1 VRMSAQSTTNSGD
14 NSKHSET
21 SNSQEENRLQ
31 HAMAVGAAIGYSSPA
46 SAALRYTNS
55 SDENSDAFYLTKG
68 ELGWFSGSLSI
79 GALTGCM
86 LAGLCINNIGRKGT
100 MLVSVVP
107 LLIGWILIGLAQN
120 LAMLICG
127 RILCGVCT
135 GISSLVVPTYTTECA
150 SKDIRGALGTGFQL
164 FITVGILYAY
174 LFGSVMESW
183 RWLTAVCAVLG
194 LVFLM
199 LAVFLKESPHYLLS
213 KGKEAQA
220 RQSMQYFRG
229 KSYDIELEMAEL
241 KQSLEESLQVKV
253 KMSDLTKPY
262 ILKPLIITMLLMVFQ
277 QMAGVNAVIYNIV
290 IIFQDSGNTLSDD
303 MCTIVVGVVQVLA
316 TASSTILIDRAGRKV
331 LLSLSACFMSISIF
345 CLGVFFYEK
354 NKDETW
360 AEDTLGWLPL
370 TSLIVFITAFSIGYG
385 PIPWIMMGELFYPNV
400 KEAVGSMAT
409 TLNWTFVFIIT
420 FTFEPLQDAI
430 YTYGAYWFF
439 GSICAVNFIFC
450 LLCVPETKG
459 KTLQETT
466 AHFGHPPS

>member
-1 VRMSAQSTTNSGD
+1 MAEMEKSVTQLVEEVEEWKKPSHATQYFAAFSASMS
-14 NSKHSET
+14 
-21 SNSQEENRLQ
+21 
-31 HAMAVGAAIGYSSPA
+31 AMAVGAAIGYSSPA

-68 ELGWFSGSLSI
+68 EL
-79 GALTGCM
+79 
-86 LAGLCINNIGRKGT
+86 
-100 MLVSVVP
+100 
-107 LLIGWILIGLAQN
+107 GLAQN

-331 LLSLSACFMSISIF
+331 LLSLSACFMSISI
-345 CLGVFFYEK
+345 CECSV
-354 NKDETW
+354 
-360 AEDTLGWLPL
+360 
-370 TSLIVFITAFSIGYG
+370 S
-385 PIPWIMMGELFYPNV
+385 
-400 KEAVGSMAT
+400 
-409 TLNWTFVFIIT
+409 
-420 FTFEPLQDAI
+420 
-430 YTYGAYWFF
+430 
-439 GSICAVNFIFC
+439 
-450 LLCVPETKG
+450 
-459 KTLQETT
+459 
-466 AHFGHPPS
+466 